1 MFVNFEKLKNIIIQ
15 KKIELLLKDGT
26 FKTTKN
32 KRNPASLNLLK
43 SGLTNEKNLNI
54 LEIGTS
60 YGFSSIDIYKFFTK
74 ESFKVKLF
82 AFEKNLYLNFRRS
95 IFNIF
100 FIYDSEYL
108 VAIYIEL
115 LKSFFLMNPKR
126 RNLILKI
133 ASILIQF
140 LWKIHFHS
148 KGYLKSNKKFK
159 LITSKINNY
168 PIKITD
174 NLRDL
179 ETNKN
184 ILICFNVLNRGYYS
198 KFEANNYLSEFCS
211 FLKDGALV
219 VIGRNHGKKESSS
232 LYRYKKSRNKLFLLH
247 NINKGWDYEEKEISL
262 IKSYF

>member
-1 MFVNFEKLKNIIIQ
+1 MLVNFEKLKNIIIQ
-15 KKIELLLKDGT
+15 KKIDLLLKDGT

-54 LEIGTS
+54 LEIGPS

-74 ESFKVKLF
+74 ERFKVKLS
-82 AFEKNLYLNFRRS
+82 AFEKNLYVNFKRS

-115 LKSFFLMNPKR
+115 FKSFFLMNPKR

-133 ASILIQF
+133 SSILIQL
-140 LWKIHFHS
+140 LWKIHFYS
-148 KGYLKSNKKFK
+148 KSYFKSNKKFK

-174 NLRDL
+174 NLKDL

-184 ILICFNVLNRGYYS
+184 ILICFNVLNKGYYS

-219 VIGRNHGKKESSS
+219 VIGRNYDKKESSS
-232 LYRYKKSRNKLFLLH
+232 LYRYKKSRNKLVLL
-247 NINKGWDYEEKEISL
+247 NKINKGWDYEEEEISL
-262 IKSYF
+262 NKSYF